1 MAAPEAAD
9 AGSVAAGMAAPET
22 ARATG
27 AIVAERGAG
36 AREPSE
42 SDAEFEDRAMSR
54 EDFLVQSNDYE
65 DELLGADGQPIPAG
79 PREAIRTYQK
89 ILDTYPDYER
99 NDKVLYQM
107 SRAYDEIGQPDK
119 AMEVMN
125 RLVREYPHS
134 QHVDEVQ
141 FRRGEYYF
149 VRKKFIDA
157 EDAYGAVI
165 RMGSGSSY
173 YELALY
179 KKGWSLYKQD
189 LYEEAL
195 HHYIALLDYK
205 LSTGYD
211 FDIDYDADD
220 EEGDGA
226 RRRRGRRPLPVP
238 RPP

>member
-1 MAAPEAAD
+1 MRELSLDREDFLMPSS
-9 AGSVAAGMAAPET
+9 GSNLRRSLEGWF
-22 ARATG
+22 
-27 AIVAERGAG
+27 ERLGIQP
-36 AREPSE
+36 RVV
-42 SDAEFEDRAMSR
+42 AEFEDRAMSR

-119 AMEVMN
+119 AMEVTN

-149 VRKKFIDA
+149 VRKRWQSA
-157 EDAYGAVI
+157 EQAGHDPHKHDKQHGL
-165 RMGSGSSY
+165 SWPHLLSWSS
-173 YELALY
+173 
-179 KKGWSLYKQD
+179 
-189 LYEEAL
+189 
-195 HHYIALLDYK
+195 
-205 LSTGYD
+205 
-211 FDIDYDADD
+211 
-220 EEGDGA
+220 
-226 RRRRGRRPLPVP
+226 
-238 RPP
+238 